1 MHCQIIAT
9 APASRI
15 KALTLLTGRRPN
27 IINPDN
33 SLTFTW
39 DCFSK
44 RDAIQWMRDQATG
57 LAFNSIELIEFF
69 DEIKKYNTL
78 TVDGVTARIQ
88 RNK

>member
-9 APASRI
+9 APISRI

-39 DCFSK
+39 DYFSK
-44 RDAIQWMRDQATG
+44 REALQWMRHQAEC
-57 LAFNSIELIEFF
+57 LAFNSIELLEFF
-69 DEIKKYNTL
+69 DEIKKHSTL

>member
-15 KALTLLTGRRPN
+15 KAITLLTGRRPT
-27 IINPDN
+27 IMNPDM

-39 DCFSK
+39 DFFTK
-44 RDAIQWMRDQATG
+44 REACQWLRARAEE
-57 LAFNSIELIEFF
+57 LAFNSIELREFEA
-69 DEIKKYNTL
+69 EITKYSQL

>member
-1 MHCQIIAT
+1 MHVQVIAT
-9 APASRI
+9 APASRVE
-15 KALTLLTGRRPN
+15 ALTLLTGRRPN

-44 RDAIQWMRDQATG
+44 RDAIQWMRDQATS
-57 LAFNSIELIEFF
+57 LAFNSIELLEFF
-69 DEIKKYNTL
+69 DEIKKHSTL